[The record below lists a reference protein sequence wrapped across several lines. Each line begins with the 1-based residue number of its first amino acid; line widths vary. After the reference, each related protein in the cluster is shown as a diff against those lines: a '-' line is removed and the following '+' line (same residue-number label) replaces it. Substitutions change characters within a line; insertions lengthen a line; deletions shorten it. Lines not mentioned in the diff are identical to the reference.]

1 MAGTLNYFNNMDR
14 TIAWIIG
21 IIVFIFICYI
31 GAKENEH
38 RYIGY
43 NTSSPVEEMYHRQ
56 LVITL
61 DSILDARFSNND
73 TIKIV
78 TRFVS

>member
-1 MAGTLNYFNNMDR
+1 MLILVIIHD
-14 TIAWIIG
+14 TI
-21 IIVFIFICYI
+21 YT
-31 GAKENEH
+31 K
-38 RYIGY
+38 
-43 NTSSPVEEMYHRQ
+43 NTSTPVEEMYHRQ

-78 TRFVS
+78 PYSQKRLMSAEKFIDMEE